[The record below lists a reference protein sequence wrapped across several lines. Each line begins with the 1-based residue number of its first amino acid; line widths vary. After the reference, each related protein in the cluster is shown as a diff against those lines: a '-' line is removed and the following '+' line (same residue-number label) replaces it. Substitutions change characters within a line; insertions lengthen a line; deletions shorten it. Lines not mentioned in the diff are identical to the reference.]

1 MAEALH
7 TFVVCAYKESPYLPA
22 CIESL
27 RTQHHASTIIIATST
42 PCSYITTISNQLNIP
57 VAVNPHGGSI
67 CRDWTFAL
75 SQAHTPYV
83 TLAHQDD
90 VYLPSY
96 SENAITRLRQQSNPL
111 IFFSDYGEL
120 RDGKQVDTS
129 LNLKV
134 KRLLLSGIAKH
145 PESKAVRRRALSFG
159 NPICCPSVTYAVEN
173 LPTPC
178 FQEGFR
184 SNLDWDA
191 WERLSKLAGSFCYEP
206 AILMRHRVH
215 EGSETSSVIRDD
227 VRSIEDFEILKRFWP
242 APIAK
247 TISSVY
253 QLSERSNSLEK

>member
-27 RTQHHASTIIIATST
+27 RTQRYASTIVIATST
-42 PCSYITTISNQLNIP
+42 PCSYITSISNQFNIP

-67 CRDWTFAL
+67 CKDWMFAL

-96 SENAITRLRQQSNPL
+96 SEDAITRLRQQSNPL
-111 IFFSDYGEL
+111 IYFCDYGEL

-129 LNLKV
+129 INLKV

-145 PESKAVRRRALSFG
+145 PGSKAARRRALSFG
-159 NPICCPSVTYAVEN
+159 NPICCPSVTYAIEN

-191 WERLSKLAGSFCYEP
+191 WERLSKLTGSFCYEP
-206 AILMRHRVH
+206 TILMHHRVH

-227 VRSIEDFEILKRFWP
+227 VRTIEDLEILKRFWP

-247 TISSVY
+247 TISSIY
-253 QLSERSNSLEK
+253 RLSEQSNSLK